1 MNIFKFILNS
11 KEPEVS
17 GWDEVKIFL
26 NLMVRPEQCS
36 GIQEITKARTYL
48 HAVYSIES
56 RSHNKVLIT
65 LVVSSFFFMKSISES
80 FLNYLNVY
88 RWQWSYPYI
97 WHHFSLPCPYSNI
110 CAADLITG

>member
-36 GIQEITKARTYL
+36 GIQEITKARRQKKKKPSKN
-48 HAVYSIES
+48 SI
-56 RSHNKVLIT
+56 
-65 LVVSSFFFMKSISES
+65 LVFTCINTSKSSTSI
-80 FLNYLNVY
+80 
-88 RWQWSYPYI
+88 
-97 WHHFSLPCPYSNI
+97 
-110 CAADLITG
+110 

>member
-1 MNIFKFILNS
+1 MNNFKFILNS

-48 HAVYSIES
+48 HA
-56 RSHNKVLIT
+56 
-65 LVVSSFFFMKSISES
+65 
-80 FLNYLNVY
+80 
-88 RWQWSYPYI
+88 
-97 WHHFSLPCPYSNI
+97 
-110 CAADLITG
+110 